1 MDAATLDGP
10 EGRIQVTPGSTFYP
24 GTRFMNVDLAR
35 WLDRASTDRRQKLE

>member
-35 WLDRASTDRRQKLE
+35 LLDKVSANLRQKLE